1 MNFTINPRW
10 ARPQSTQF
18 FRSLDIQHS
27 YFEWKLWSV
36 NYILNKILLKYLR
49 PSQNKLTHSFSA
61 LISFSIPKQ
70 LLYLEIETGEELN
83 IWSKSQIKK
92 YLLKEVYQQKIKHT
106 AVNQE
111 LNRGES
117 YKMKHS

>member
-10 ARPQSTQF
+10 ARPQSPQF
-18 FRSLDIQHS
+18 FSSLDIQHA

-70 LLYLEIETGEELN
+70 LLFSGYIAGGRLAI
-83 IWSKSQIKK
+83 SQGLDALISSLAF
-92 YLLKEVYQQKIKHT
+92 YCQINYF
-106 AVNQE
+106 
-111 LNRGES
+111 
-117 YKMKHS
+117 